1 MQPKFAE
8 NVVKKL
14 SGAGGE
20 GYSDGESVLARFRK
34 PRGFAVG
41 QKGTVF
47 VADRSNNVIRKIS
60 ASGLSFFVYNFVLSF
75 WKVWRNCN

>member
-1 MQPKFAE
+1 M
-8 NVVKKL
+8 VKKL

-60 ASGLSFFVYNFVLSF
+60 ASGLEFLRLHFLF
-75 WKVWRNCN
+75 